1 MCYSGDTKTKGEFQ
15 MYKYL
20 KDMDNKEL
28 MELFNNNSTIRE
40 RAENEA
46 IDNAYFW
53 CREYCDVA
61 SAEGKIEYQ
70 YGMDCWCYL
79 KHKEDYEYDFLCAVS
94 RLQKDFYFLADE
106 WTTKIVKAKRL
117 LCDMG
122 EEEDESK
129 FAEMENRFYSMLEEI
144 EEACGKRLQE
154 EFDYAISREVA
165 EESFIERIAYDMG
178 NFIADEDYNV
188 YQPDE
193 IENCVIF
200 NGKIFEKI

>member
-1 MCYSGDTKTKGEFQ
+1 

-28 MELFNNNSTIRE
+28 MELFDNNSTIRE

-53 CREYCDVA
+53 CKEYCDAA
-61 SAEGKIEYQ
+61 SAESKIEYQ
-70 YGMDCWCYL
+70 YGTNCWCYL
-79 KHKEDYEYDFLCAVS
+79 KHKEGYEYDFLCAVS
-94 RLQKDFYFLADE
+94 RLQKDFGFPADK
-106 WTTKIVKAKRL
+106 WTTKIVEAKHL
-117 LCDMG
+117 SIEMDKV
-122 EEEDESK
+122 EDEK
-129 FAEMENRFYSMLEEI
+129 IFTDMESHFCFILEEI
-144 EEACGKRLQE
+144 ENECGKRLQD
-154 EFDYAISREVA
+154 EFDYAISEEVA
-165 EESFIERIAYDMG
+165 KEIFIERVDDDMG
-178 NFIADEDYNV
+178 DFIADEDYNV